1 MSQMS
6 DYLEN
11 KLIDHLF
18 RSASFTRPALLY
30 VALGR
35 AAADGSFTELSG
47 GGYARIS
54 STPLNTN
61 WTATQGGTSG
71 ASSGTGGA
79 TSNVGWMYF
88 TAAVADWG
96 ADITHYAIFD
106 AASGGN
112 MLIYGALTNP
122 VLVYTGEQF
131 RIPGSYLQVTI
142 G

>member
-18 RSASFTRPALLY
+18 RSTAFTKPSILY

-47 GGYARIS
+47 GGYVRMA
-54 STPLNTN
+54 STPSNTN
-61 WTATQGGTSG
+61 WTATQGGTIG
-71 ASSGTGGA
+71 ASSGTGGSTSTAGANYFAPA
-79 TSNVGWMYF
+79 TS
-88 TAAVADWG
+88 DWG

-106 AASGGN
+106 ALSAGN
-112 MLIYGALTNP
+112 MLIYGALTSP
-122 VLVYTGEQF
+122 VRVYTGEQF